1 MHLIIGGAYQGKKTF
16 AKEKY
21 GFRNIHMFIC
31 MKDEIDFSYPCV
43 ANFEVFTYGCVERGE
58 DPVEYFKLH
67 RDEWEDAVL
76 ICRDISAGMVP
87 VNATERKWR
96 ECHGKLCQYLSKEA
110 SQVSRIFC
118 GLEQRLK

>member
-16 AKEKY
+16 AKERY
-21 GFRNIHMFIC
+21 GFRNIQIFVC
-31 MKDEIDFSYPCV
+31 MKDEIDFGYPCV
-43 ANFEVFTYGCVERGE
+43 SNFEVFTYGCVERGE
-58 DPVEYFKLH
+58 DPVAYFKVH

-76 ICRDISAGMVP
+76 ICRDISGGVVP
-87 VNATERKWR
+87 MNAVERKWR
-96 ECHGKLCQYLSKEA
+96 EVHGKLCQYLSKEA